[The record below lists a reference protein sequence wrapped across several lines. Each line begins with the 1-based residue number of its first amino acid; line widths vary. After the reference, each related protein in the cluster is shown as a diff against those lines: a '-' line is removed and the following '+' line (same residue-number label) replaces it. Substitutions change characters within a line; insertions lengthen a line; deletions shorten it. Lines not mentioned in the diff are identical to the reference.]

1 MRGAAR
7 AAAFAAALALAPLA
21 HAADSATYTVRQ
33 ITEDTALK
41 AAQAALASCR
51 RSGYQVAVAIVDRS
65 GLAQVVLRDRFAGA
79 HTIEVSTDKA
89 WTAASTRTS
98 TAEIQRITAPA
109 EKMSGLRNVPR
120 IVALAGGLPIEAGGS
135 VLGAIGVSGAPGGE
149 ADEACAKAG
158 LAAIADDLE
167 F

>member
-1 MRGAAR
+1 VSVPAR
-7 AAAFAAALALAPLA
+7 AAALCAALVLPILAD
-21 HAADSATYTVRQ
+21 AAEPATYTVRQ
-33 ITEDTALK
+33 LTEETALR
-41 AAQAALASCR
+41 AAQAAIASCR
-51 RSGYQVAVAIVDRS
+51 RSGYQVAVAVVDRA
-65 GLAQVVLRDRFAGA
+65 GVAQVVLRDRFAGA
-79 HTIEVSTDKA
+79 HTIEVSMGKA

-98 TAEIQRITAPA
+98 TAEIQRMTAPG
-109 EKMSGLRNVPR
+109 EKLSGLRNVPR

-158 LAAIADDLE
+158 IAAIADELE

>member
-1 MRGAAR
+1 MIRLARGVAL
-7 AAAFAAALALAPLA
+7 AAALAPLLCP
-21 HAADSATYTVRQ
+21 AAEPSTYTVRQ
-33 ITEDTALK
+33 LTTESALK

-51 RSGYQVAVAIVDRS
+51 ASGYQVAVAVVDRA
-65 GLAQVVLRDRFAGA
+65 GLVQVQLRDRFAGP
-79 HTIEVSTDKA
+79 HTIELSVNKA

-98 TAEIQRITAPA
+98 TSEIQRITRPGEAQ
-109 EKMSGLRNVPR
+109 SGLRNVPR
-120 IVALAGGLPIEAGGS
+120 VAAIAGGLTIEAGGS
-135 VLGAIGVSGAPGGE
+135 LLGAIGVSGAPGGE